1 MHRTI
6 RWTLK
11 AYQSLSYFSYARN
24 AWTKRDST
32 YSRIELLGELQNACD
47 DNLGMGHHSQVILR
61 MANKGTGSIGP

>member
-1 MHRTI
+1 MDA
-6 RWTLK
+6 K
-11 AYQSLSYFSYARN
+11 GLSEPLLLQLCEN

-47 DNLGMGHHSQVILR
+47 DNLGMGHHNQVILR